1 MTNDLTIPHAH
12 TVTRIEDPPCVTL
25 HVETALLADP
35 TIPGFNAAAKTEML
49 RAIAE
54 LVNREGFA
62 GYRIVWSVP
71 LPAALTPAVPVVP
84 GALDGKT
91 ASAA

>member
-1 MTNDLTIPHAH
+1 MMDVLTIPHAH
-12 TVTRIEDPPCVTL
+12 AVIRIEDPPCVTL
-25 HVETALLADP
+25 HVETALVADP
-35 TIPGFNAAAKTEML
+35 TVPGFNAEAKGEML

-71 LPAALTPAVPVVP
+71 LPAALTPAVPIVP
-84 GALDGKT
+84 GALDGT
-91 ASAA
+91 AASAA

>member
-1 MTNDLTIPHAH
+1 
-12 TVTRIEDPPCVTL
+12 
-25 HVETALLADP
+25 
-35 TIPGFNAAAKTEML
+35 ML

-71 LPAALTPAVPVVP
+71 LPTALTPAVPIVP
-84 GALDGKT
+84 GALDGTT